1 MPTREQRGLRRE
13 YERARGAATRE
24 EVARDSGCEFALR
37 NEVSGSSR
45 WMSDA
50 VRRRG
55 RHGGVGGKGG
65 MAGSGLAQS
74 LCESVYSPKIF
85 FRLDFVVF
93 RCPVRPFDGRST

>member
-13 YERARGAATRE
+13 YEPARGAATRE

-55 RHGGVGGKGG
+55 RHGGVGGEND
-65 MAGSGLAQS
+65 MAGSGLAQ
-74 LCESVYSPKIF
+74 EPMHV
-85 FRLDFVVF
+85 RLQPEDLLQAGL
-93 RCPVRPFDGRST
+93 RRLPLPGPPL